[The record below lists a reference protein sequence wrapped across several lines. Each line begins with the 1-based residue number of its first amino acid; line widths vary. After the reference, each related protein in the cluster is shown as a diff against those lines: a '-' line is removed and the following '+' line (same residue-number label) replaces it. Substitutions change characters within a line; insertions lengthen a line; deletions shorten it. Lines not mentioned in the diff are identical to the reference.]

1 MHPTGDKAPTDMP
14 VLGMCGHVSW
24 KGPSE
29 PANLPLHEEE
39 LCLMPQGLKEKWL
52 SGPSTQSQTL
62 LAAALLASGLLDSMH
77 LLHTH
82 TAIISP
88 YFVQKHLP
96 SALCSLTK
104 QNVRLSG
111 LVPGFVLAVCNRYYK
126 IMKIY
131 ESCSIVLIAYSFF
144 KSRGSPKYP
153 SLRPWRYGGLSRGGM
168 GNESA
173 HGSVRMLYAN
183 CNREVITDLHSSAG
197 HCCKTVWPLPRVRSY
212 FWKQKNDC
220 SFRRGSAR

>member
-62 LAAALLASGLLDSMH
+62 LAAALLASGLLDSMY

-82 TAIISP
+82 THCYNITIFRAKAFAICTLFSHEA
-88 YFVQKHLP
+88 K
-96 SALCSLTK
+96 
-104 QNVRLSG
+104 
-111 LVPGFVLAVCNRYYK
+111 
-126 IMKIY
+126 
-131 ESCSIVLIAYSFF
+131 CSIVWLSSWFRA
-144 KSRGSPKYP
+144 R
-153 SLRPWRYGGLSRGGM
+153 SL
-168 GNESA
+168 
-173 HGSVRMLYAN
+173 
-183 CNREVITDLHSSAG
+183 
-197 HCCKTVWPLPRVRSY
+197 
-212 FWKQKNDC
+212 
-220 SFRRGSAR
+220 